1 MQKKIK
7 VVHLVNDLVPAGKE
21 IGILKLVKH
30 LDNRVFD
37 SSLVV
42 FRGIIALDVN
52 DLSEYNFVCLNKRQG
67 NDLKLPFK
75 LASFFNRHKPDIVHT
90 HSWGTLVEGVLGAK
104 MGRVPIIIHG
114 EHGTFPQTPLHL
126 LIQRFFWNRA
136 DVVLSV
142 SDKLKDILSSAV
154 GFPSERIQVIL
165 NGVEADKFYHS
176 DELRKLFYE
185 RFNFSFGDFIV
196 GTVGRLNSVKNQQ
209 MLIRAAAELKNGG
222 ESVHFVLIGIGERRE
237 ELEELVRQLDV
248 KKNVHFLGYQK
259 DVNLVLN
266 GMDVF
271 TLTSFS
277 EGCSNVIQE
286 ALFAGIPVIATN
298 VGGNPELVKDGFNGY
313 LVDSNDHKTLAQK
326 ILMLKKQPELLG
338 KLREN
343 ALSLSHTDFSLKR
356 MVDQY
361 GELYMKAYQE
371 KVLNGARYVPQG

>member
-7 VVHLVNDLVPAGKE
+7 VIHLVNDLVPAGKE

-30 LDNRVFD
+30 LDNGVFD

-52 DLSEYNFVCLNKRQG
+52 DLSEYNFVCFNKRQG
-67 NDLKLPFK
+67 NDIRLPFK
-75 LASFFNRHKPDIVHT
+75 LASFFRQHKPDIVHT
-90 HSWGTLVEGVLGAK
+90 HSWGTLVEGILGAK
-104 MGRVPIIIHG
+104 MGRVPVIIHG

-126 LIQRFFWNRA
+126 RIQRFFWNRA

-142 SDKLKDILSSAV
+142 SDKLKDILSNAV

-165 NGVEADKFYHS
+165 NGVEAKKFFHS
-176 DELRKLFYE
+176 DELRKQFYE
-185 RFNFSFGDFIV
+185 RFNFSEGDFIV

-209 MLIRAAAELKNGG
+209 MIIRAVAELKNGG
-222 ESVHFVLIGIGERRE
+222 DPVHFVLIGIGEE
-237 ELEELVRQLDV
+237 KEALEEMARRLNVQE
-248 KKNVHFLGYQK
+248 NVHFLGYQK
-259 DVNLVLN
+259 DVNLLLN

-286 ALFAGIPVIATN
+286 ALFVGKPVIATN

-326 ILMLKKQPELLG
+326 ILMLKRQPELLR
-338 KLREN
+338 KLGEN
-343 ALSLSHTDFSLKR
+343 ALSLSHNDFSLKK

-361 GELYMKAYQE
+361 SELYLKFYEE
-371 KVLNGARYVPQG
+371 KVLKGASYVPQG